1 MCHVHEHYIG
11 IKDHSAEFARKPH
24 VAATT
29 RLVEGGRFTAVP
41 LEPLNRFRAGATVAA
56 PMGCK
61 EDDDANGRFLSR
73 EA

>member
-11 IKDHSAEFARKPH
+11 IKDHSAEFARKPSRGCDNP
-24 VAATT
+24 V
-29 RLVEGGRFTAVP
+29 VEGGRFTAVP
-41 LEPLNRFRAGATVAA
+41 LGPLNRFRAGTTVAA